1 MLQILYSHIRN
12 FFELLFPS
20 LCNACGNHLYHSE
33 RLICVACRMTL
44 PYTNDWEE
52 NAEKYTL
59 KLFFGRV
66 HVSAASSYLYFRKK
80 SGVQKILHELKY
92 RNHESLGKLM
102 GRMHA
107 SQLMDCKEFQDID
120 VVMPIPL
127 HPKKYK
133 ERGYNQAALLAEGY
147 AEIFE
152 VKVDL
157 KTLQRKANT
166 ESQTRKSRYQRY
178 ENMRGVFVLHH
189 PEKIKDKT
197 ILLIDDVVTT
207 GATIESSAE
216 LLIAAGAKNV
226 LVASTA
232 VAKKNG

>member
-1 MLQILYSHIRN
+1 
-12 FFELLFPS
+12 
-20 LCNACGNHLYHSE
+20 
-33 RLICVACRMTL
+33 MTL

-52 NAEKYTL
+52 FAEKCTY

-66 HVSAASSYLYFRKK
+66 QISAASSYLYFRKK

-92 RNHESLGKLM
+92 RNHESLGNLM
-102 GRMHA
+102 GRLHA
-107 SQLMDCKEFQDID
+107 SQLIDSKDFQDID
-120 VVMPIPL
+120 LVMPIPL
-127 HPKKYK
+127 HPRKYK

-147 AEIFE
+147 AEIFGAE
-152 VKVDL
+152 LDL
-157 KTLQRKANT
+157 KTLQRKADT

-178 ENMRGVFVLHH
+178 ENMKGVFVLNHQ
-189 PEKIKDKT
+189 EKIKEKI

-216 LLIAAGAKNV
+216 LLIAAGAKKV
-226 LVASTA
+226 LVASIA

>member
-1 MLQILYSHIRN
+1 
-12 FFELLFPS
+12 
-20 LCNACGNHLYHSE
+20 
-33 RLICVACRMTL
+33 MTL
-44 PYTNDWEE
+44 PYTNDWKEG
-52 NAEKYTL
+52 AEKYTY

-66 HVSAASSYLYFRKK
+66 RISAASSYLYFRKK

-107 SQLMDCKEFQDID
+107 SQLIDSNEFQDID
-120 VVMPIPL
+120 LVMPIPL
-127 HPKKYK
+127 HPRKYR
-133 ERGYNQAALLAEGY
+133 ERGYNQAALLADGY
-147 AEIFE
+147 AE
-152 VKVDL
+152 VLNAKVDL
-157 KTLQRKANT
+157 KTLQRKDYT

-178 ENMRGVFVLHH
+178 QNMKGVFVLKH

-197 ILLIDDVVTT
+197 ILLVDDVVTT

-216 LLIAAGAKNV
+216 ILLAAGAKSV

-232 VAKKNG
+232 VAKKNN

>member
-1 MLQILYSHIRN
+1 
-12 FFELLFPS
+12 
-20 LCNACGNHLYHSE
+20 
-33 RLICVACRMTL
+33 
-44 PYTNDWEE
+44 
-52 NAEKYTL
+52 
-59 KLFFGRV
+59 
-66 HVSAASSYLYFRKK
+66 
-80 SGVQKILHELKY
+80 
-92 RNHESLGKLM
+92 
-102 GRMHA
+102 MHA
-107 SQLMDCKEFQDID
+107 SQLMDCKDFQDID
-120 VVMPIPL
+120 LVMPIPL

-152 VKVDL
+152 AKIDL
-157 KTLQRKANT
+157 KTLQRIADT

-178 ENMRGVFVLHH
+178 ENMKGVFVLKH
-189 PEKIKDKT
+189 PEKIKEKT

-216 LLIAAGAKNV
+216 LLIAAGAKKV

>member
-1 MLQILYSHIRN
+1 MLHVLYSHIRN

-20 LCNACGNHLYHSE
+20 LCNACGNHLYHQE
-33 RLICVACRMTL
+33 KLICVVCRMTL
-44 PYTNDWEE
+44 PYTNDWKEG
-52 NAEKYTL
+52 AEKYTH

-66 HVSAASSYLYFRKK
+66 RISAASSYLYFRKK

-107 SQLMDCKEFQDID
+107 SQLIDSKDFQDID
-120 VVMPIPL
+120 LVMPIPL
-127 HPKKYK
+127 HPRKYR

-147 AEIFE
+147 AE
-152 VKVDL
+152 VMNAKVDL
-157 KTLQRKANT
+157 KTLQRKEYT

-178 ENMRGVFVLHH
+178 QNMKGVFVLKH
-189 PEKIKDKT
+189 PDKIKDKT
-197 ILLIDDVVTT
+197 ILLVDDVVTT

-216 LLIAAGAKNV
+216 ILLAAGAKSV

-232 VAKKNG
+232 VAKKNN

>member
-1 MLQILYSHIRN
+1 MLQFLYSSIRN
-12 FFELLFPS
+12 FLELLFPS

-33 RLICVACRMTL
+33 KLICVACRMTL

-52 NAEKYTL
+52 HQEKYTM
-59 KLFFGRV
+59 KLFYGRV
-66 HVSAASSYLYFRKK
+66 RIAAASSYLYFRKK

-107 SQLMDCKEFQDID
+107 SQLIDCKDFHDID
-120 VVMPIPL
+120 LVMPIPL
-127 HPKKYK
+127 HPRKYR

-147 AEIFE
+147 AEIF
-152 VKVDL
+152 KAKLDL
-157 KTLQRKANT
+157 KSLQRKADT

-178 ENMRGVFVLHH
+178 ENMKGVFTLNDS
-189 PEKIKDKT
+189 ENIKDKC

-216 LLIAAGAKNV
+216 LLLAAGASRV

>member
-1 MLQILYSHIRN
+1 
-12 FFELLFPS
+12 
-20 LCNACGNHLYHSE
+20 
-33 RLICVACRMTL
+33 MTL
-44 PYTNDWEE
+44 PYTNDWKVGVE
-52 NAEKYTL
+52 NYTH

-66 HVSAASSYLYFRKK
+66 RISAASSYLFFRKK

-107 SQLMDCKEFQDID
+107 SQLIDSIEFQDID
-120 VVMPIPL
+120 LVMPIPL
-127 HPKKYK
+127 HPRKYR

-147 AEIFE
+147 AG
-152 VKVDL
+152 VLNATVDF
-157 KTLQRKANT
+157 KTLQRKDYT

-178 ENMRGVFVLHH
+178 QNMKGVFVLKH

-197 ILLIDDVVTT
+197 ILLVDDVVTT

-216 LLIAAGAKNV
+216 ILLAAGAKKV

-232 VAKKNG
+232 VAKKNS

>member
-1 MLQILYSHIRN
+1 MLQILYSFLRN

-33 RLICVACRMTL
+33 KLICVACRMTL
-44 PYTNDWEE
+44 PYTNDWEVHQ
-52 NAEKYTL
+52 EKYTL
-59 KLFFGRV
+59 KLFYGRV
-66 HVSAASSYLYFRKK
+66 RIDAASSYLYFRKK

-107 SQLMDCKEFQDID
+107 SQLIECKEFQGID
-120 VVMPIPL
+120 LVIPIPL
-127 HPKKYK
+127 HPRKYK

-147 AEIFE
+147 AEIFNA
-152 VKVDL
+152 KLDL
-157 KTLQRKANT
+157 KTLQRKADT
-166 ESQTRKSRYQRY
+166 ASQTRKSRYQRY
-178 ENMRGVFVLHH
+178 ENMKGVFVLKNA
-189 PEKIKDKT
+189 ENLKDKCV
-197 ILLIDDVVTT
+197 LLIDDVVTT

-216 LLIAAGAKNV
+216 LLITAGASRV